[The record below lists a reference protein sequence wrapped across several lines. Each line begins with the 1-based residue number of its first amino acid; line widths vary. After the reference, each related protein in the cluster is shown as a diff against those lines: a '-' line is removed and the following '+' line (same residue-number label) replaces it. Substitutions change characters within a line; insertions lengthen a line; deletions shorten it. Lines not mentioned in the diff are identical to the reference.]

1 MYIEDKD
8 IHKGHRARMK
18 SKLENYGM
26 RIFDTYELLEM
37 LLYYVI
43 PYKDTNPIAKRLLA
57 TFGSLDGVLNA
68 GISELAEVDGI
79 GDRCA
84 EFISLAGRAVV
95 EDIALEHRCA
105 VRIFNDYNDT
115 GRFLTSYFEEN
126 GGTACMLLLD
136 SAMRLIEVADIPVE
150 DFGSAAVKPRYFVD
164 AAISSGASVVIIAH
178 RTHSLLYF
186 SDAAIATD
194 KLIKSELSNIGVTV
208 AEHYVVS
215 GKDYSGLRP
224 NFTFGASNCT
234 PELKKFYESVPENL
248 GGYHEK

>member
-18 SKLENYGM
+18 SKLENYGQ

-57 TFGSLDGVLNA
+57 AFGSLDGVLNA
-68 GISELAEVDGI
+68 PISELSKVDGI
-79 GDRCA
+79 GERCA
-84 EFISLAGRAVV
+84 EFISLAGRAIV
-95 EDIALEHRCA
+95 EDYALEHRRE
-105 VRIFNDYNDT
+105 VRAFTDYHDT
-115 GRFLTSYFEEN
+115 GRFIVSHFEEN
-126 GGTACMLLLD
+126 GGSVCMLLLD
-136 SAMRLIEVADIPVE
+136 NAMRLIEIADIPAE

-164 AAISSGASVVIIAH
+164 AALTSGAAIVVIAH
-178 RTHSLLYF
+178 RRHSLLYF
-186 SDAAIATD
+186 SESAIATD
-194 KLIKSELSNIGVTV
+194 KLIKAELANIGVVV

-215 GKDYSGLRP
+215 GKEYSGLRS
-224 NFTFGASNCT
+224 NLSLGAPEST
-234 PELKKFYESVPENL
+234 PELRKFYDSVPEDL